1 MYNIMLASGVLLI
14 FAFILWNAQHSKSSN
29 HLSQYKVKMLLTIF
43 LLLYI
48 SSLWLVSGGLYL

>member
-14 FAFILWNAQHSKSSN
+14 FAFILWNDQHSKSSN